1 MYIIK
6 TLFVHSIFIDQF
18 LIFLIMKQ
26 GGKITQKILFQKQ
39 FKDNWLHWK
48 KHKKLHSH
56 NLVGNIETNTDQHYK
71 L

>member
-1 MYIIK
+1 MYIIN

-18 LIFLIMKQ
+18 LISHKTGEKSPKKFSFKNNL
-26 GGKITQKILFQKQ
+26 KIIDYTE
-39 FKDNWLHWK
+39 K

>member
-1 MYIIK
+1 MYIIN

-18 LIFLIMKQ
+18 LISHKTG
-26 GGKITQKILFQKQ
+26 GGKSPKKFSFKNNLKII
-39 FKDNWLHWK
+39 DYTEK

>member
-1 MYIIK
+1 MYIIN

-18 LIFLIMKQ
+18 LISHKT
-26 GGKITQKILFQKQ
+26 GEKSPKKILFQKQ
-39 FKDNWLHWK
+39 FKNNWLHWK

-56 NLVGNIETNTDQHYK
+56 NLVGNIEPNTDQHYK

>member
-1 MYIIK
+1 MYIIN

-18 LIFLIMKQ
+18 LISHET

-48 KHKKLHSH
+48 NTKNYSH
-56 NLVGNIETNTDQHYK
+56 NLVRNKHVWST

>member
-1 MYIIK
+1 MYIIN

-18 LIFLIMKQ
+18 LISHKTGEKSPKKFS
-26 GGKITQKILFQKQ
+26 
-39 FKDNWLHWK
+39 FKNNLKNNWLHWK